1 MIDSYVCIDSA
12 DIVIALEAF
21 PVSPPALHLQWSA
34 SDALGIFLG
43 EPCIE

>member
-1 MIDSYVCIDSA
+1 MIDSHVCIDPA
-12 DIVIALEAF
+12 DIVIVSVAF
-21 PVSPPALHLQWSA
+21 PVSPPALHLQGST